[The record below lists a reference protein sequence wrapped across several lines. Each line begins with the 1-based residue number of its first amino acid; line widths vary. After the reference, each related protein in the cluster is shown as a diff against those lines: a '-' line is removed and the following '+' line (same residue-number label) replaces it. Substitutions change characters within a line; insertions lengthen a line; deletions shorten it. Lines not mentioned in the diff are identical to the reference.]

1 MARRDDSL
9 KKLGALWAPWR
20 MEYIEKCDRPQT
32 CIFCEKPSQSGDA
45 DNLILYRAETAFV
58 ILNRF
63 PYNNGHLM
71 IVPFRHTAELEKLQ
85 ERECSE
91 LFRLIVLSQKVLR
104 EVMKPHGFN
113 IGMNV
118 GRVAGA
124 GIAEHLHFHVVP
136 RWDGDTNFMPIL
148 GHAKVMSEA
157 LEQTYAKLKAGFD
170 RHGRSR

>member
-1 MARRDDSL
+1 M
-9 KKLGALWAPWR
+9 GTLWAPWR
-20 MEYIEKCDRPQT
+20 MEYIEKCDEPAG
-32 CIFCEKPSQSGDA
+32 CIFCEKPSQSRDSE
-45 DNLILYRAETAFV
+45 NLIVYRAGTAFV

-71 IVPFRHTAELEKLQ
+71 IVPFRHTSELAMLQ

-91 LFRLIVLSQKVLR
+91 IFRLIVLSQEVLR
-104 EVMKPHGFN
+104 HVMKPHGFN

-124 GIAEHLHFHVVP
+124 GIVGHLHFHVVP

-148 GHAKVMSEA
+148 GHAKVLSEA

-170 RHGRSR
+170 RYGRSP